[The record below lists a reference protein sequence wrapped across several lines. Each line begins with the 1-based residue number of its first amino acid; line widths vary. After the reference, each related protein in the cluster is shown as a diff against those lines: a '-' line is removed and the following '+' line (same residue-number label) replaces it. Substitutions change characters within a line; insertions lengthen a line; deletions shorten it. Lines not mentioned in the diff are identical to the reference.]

1 MIKQSLHTKKNE
13 IEIIFAITCEMD
25 NIFTIL
31 SLFNGFSRDMVFFI
45 NTKI

>member
-1 MIKQSLHTKKNE
+1 MIKQSLHTKINE
-13 IEIIFAITCEMD
+13 IEIIFAIICEMD

-31 SLFNGFSRDMVFFI
+31 SLFKGFSRDIAFII